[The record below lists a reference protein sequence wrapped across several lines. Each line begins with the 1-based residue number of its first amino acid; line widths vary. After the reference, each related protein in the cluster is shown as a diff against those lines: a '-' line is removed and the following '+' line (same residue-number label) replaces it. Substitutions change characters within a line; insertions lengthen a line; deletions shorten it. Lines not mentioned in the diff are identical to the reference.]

1 MIEDHQQDHQ
11 QRKKRKRLLQSS
23 EDKYWYRVYTNLG
36 YTIIHASIVHS
47 FSQDLLLRE
56 IFIESINKK
65 IHECAMKEVEPL
77 LNQNKIGSEKRKGGQ
92 LGIRNNL
99 ANCDN
104 NDNDN
109 QMDKDNF
116 KEVEILGMKDI
127 PQTYESNVS
136 DHKLHE
142 LEKTISI
149 G

>member
-1 MIEDHQQDHQ
+1 
-11 QRKKRKRLLQSS
+11 
-23 EDKYWYRVYTNLG
+23 
-36 YTIIHASIVHS
+36 
-47 FSQDLLLRE
+47 
-56 IFIESINKK
+56 
-65 IHECAMKEVEPL
+65 MKEVEPL

-116 KEVEILGMKDI
+116 KEVKIPEMKDI

-142 LEKTISI
+142 LERQLNCI